1 MFTHLKREY
10 SIYKTLTCISKQRVV
25 LLLQP
30 GNAWVIEKAFPDTD
44 QNQANIRTCIIRGWV
59 DLLHESIPS
68 TNLDDNYDLSKEL
81 ESNNNKKDIYKLTDS
96 GWNAIHRTH
105 VITLLS
111 IIIAL
116 LGVFI
121 TLPIG

>member
-10 SIYKTLTCISKQRVV
+10 SIYKTLSRISKQRVV

-30 GNAWVIEKAFPDTD
+30 GSAWVIEKALPNTS
-44 QNQANIRTCIIRGWV
+44 QHQANIRTCMIRGWV
-59 DLLHESIPS
+59 ETLHESIPS
-68 TNLDDNYDLSKEL
+68 TNIDNNHGLSKGFKFD
-81 ESNNNKKDIYKLTDS
+81 SNEDIYKLTDS

>member
-30 GNAWVIEKAFPDTD
+30 RNAWVMEKALPNTD
-44 QNQANIRTCIIRGWV
+44 QNQANIRTCMIRGWV
-59 DLLHESIPS
+59 DLLHESVPS
-68 TNLDDNYDLSKEL
+68 TNIDNNYGLSKEP
-81 ESNNNKKDIYKLTDS
+81 EFNNNENIYKLTDS

-105 VITLLS
+105 VIALLG

>member
-25 LLLQP
+25 LFLQP
-30 GNAWVIEKAFPDTD
+30 GNAWVIEKALPDAD
-44 QNQANIRTCIIRGWV
+44 QNQANIRTCMIRGWV
-59 DLLHESIPS
+59 DLLRESIPS
-68 TNLDDNYDLSKEL
+68 TNIDNNYDLSKALDLNRKE
-81 ESNNNKKDIYKLTDS
+81 DIYKLTDS

>member
-1 MFTHLKREY
+1 MFTHFKREY
-10 SIYKTLTCISKQRVV
+10 SIYKTLSRVSKQRVV
-25 LLLQP
+25 LVLQP
-30 GNAWVIEKAFPDTD
+30 GNAWVIEKALPDTE
-44 QNQANIRTCIIRGWV
+44 QNQANIRTCMIRGWV
-59 DLLHESIPS
+59 ALLHESIPS
-68 TNLDDNYDLSKEL
+68 TNIDNNNDLSKE
-81 ESNNNKKDIYKLTDS
+81 NNQDIYKLTDS

-105 VITLLS
+105 VIALLS